1 MRKSEPTA
9 ESPSRVQRR
18 QKRNRAALV
27 KAARRLFA
35 QNGFEAT
42 TIADIAEA
50 ADLGFG
56 TFYLYFTN
64 KEALLE
70 AALDDGVAE
79 IAEALQ
85 APEIAAM
92 PAEEALVTVSTRYIR
107 LIRSHRSLL
116 ALTVQ
121 HLPSRGPGGRPLA
134 ELLNR
139 VFEGIIQRGVSEGAF
154 AVGDARVAAR
164 AIAGMHIQLLFSAE
178 SGLAEEPLLQTLP
191 ALALGGLRH
200 AGDGK
205 RQGA

>member
-1 MRKSEPTA
+1 MRTSEPTA

-35 QNGFEAT
+35 RNGFEPT

-56 TFYLYFTN
+56 TFYLYFAS

-70 AALDDGVAE
+70 AALDDGIAE
-79 IAEALQ
+79 IAKALQ

-92 PAEEALVTVSTRYIR
+92 PADEALATVSRRYIH

-116 ALTVQ
+116 A
-121 HLPSRGPGGRPLA
+121 
-134 ELLNR
+134 ELLNQ

-154 AVGDARVAAR
+154 TIGDAGIAAG
-164 AIAGMHIQLLFSAE
+164 AIAGMHIQLLFSTE
-178 SGLAEEPLLQTLP
+178 GGSDEEPLLQTLP

-200 AGDGK
+200 AGDGR
-205 RQGA
+205 RQGG